1 MFKKKFT
8 PKYVAPSAPIHKVFG
23 KLEADPTMT
32 AQRAEEKFA
41 QIGKAAKEAQS
52 KFSQQGPLESIEE
65 DIEQKRAF
73 AEQQVKPWTE
83 PVGGLGAYIPYR
95 EPRWLSSTEVAKHIH
110 VSIRRLAK
118 MRKDKTGPKF
128 YQLVDGLVLYN
139 VHDVDAWVMNHN
151 QGEISL

>member
-1 MFKKKFT
+1 MQFKKKSFKT
-8 PKYVAPSAPIHKVFG
+8 PSLGDLSVKS
-23 KLEADPTMT
+23 ETRMT
-32 AQRAEEKFA
+32 AQQAEEKFA

-52 KFSQQGPLESIEE
+52 KFSQQEPLEPIEE
-65 DIEQKRAF
+65 DSRKRAL
-73 AEQQVKPWTE
+73 AEQQAAIQASGFKGFMYPPPASTCM
-83 PVGGLGAYIPYR
+83 PANISCL

-139 VHDVDAWVMNHN
+139 VHDVDAWVMAHDVV
-151 QGEISL
+151 